1 MAEKRPTTDI
11 KPQRDIARFQKQLM
25 VHYSGT
31 PWIDISIKGTLKRVT
46 AKQAAL
52 KIGELNSIWQIVNHM
67 ISWRKALFGR
77 IKDKPVGHPTNNYI
91 WEVKNT
97 TPAAWKKTLQ
107 EFEKSQKEINSFLD
121 KQDDSLFEKI
131 SPASGYSYYELAQ
144 AITIHDTYHL
154 GQIVLI
160 KKLME
165 S

>member
-1 MAEKRPTTDI
+1 MADKKPTLKKNNKDI
-11 KPQRDIARFQKQLM
+11 SRFQKQLK
-25 VHYSGT
+25 VHYDGI
-31 PWIDISIKGTLKRVT
+31 PWIDISIKGTLKGVT

-77 IKDKPVGHPTNNYI
+77 IKDKPVGHPKDNYI
-91 WEVKNT
+91 WEVKDT
-97 TPAAWKKTLQ
+97 SSAAWKKTLAQ
-107 EFEKSQKEINSFLD
+107 FEISQKEINTFLA
-121 KQDDSLFEKI
+121 KQSDELFDKI

-160 KKLME
+160 KRLME